1 MIKLVIDAAGARLG
15 RLVSYAAKQS
25 LLGKEVVIVNCKAA
39 IITGNGRSVINEY
52 KEKRQ
57 RGGHSLNGPH
67 FPSHPERLVKR
78 TLRGMLSYKQ
88 GRGSEAFKRVICY
101 TDIPAEYVGQ
111 AKPFKAQ
118 KPTVSKFIGLGE
130 LSKEI

>member
-1 MIKLVIDAAGARLG
+1 MNRIVIDAANARLG

-25 LLGKEVVIVNCKAA
+25 LLGKEVIIVNCKAA
-39 IITGNGRSVINEY
+39 IITGGRRSIINEY
-52 KEKRQ
+52 KVMRQ
-57 RGGHSLNGPH
+57 RGGHSLKGPH
-67 FPSHPERLVKR
+67 FPLQSERIVKR

-88 GRGSEAFKRVICY
+88 GRGAEAFKRVICFS
-101 TDIPAEYVGQ
+101 DIPAEYASQ

-118 KPTVSKFIGLGE
+118 KPTVAKFIEVGD